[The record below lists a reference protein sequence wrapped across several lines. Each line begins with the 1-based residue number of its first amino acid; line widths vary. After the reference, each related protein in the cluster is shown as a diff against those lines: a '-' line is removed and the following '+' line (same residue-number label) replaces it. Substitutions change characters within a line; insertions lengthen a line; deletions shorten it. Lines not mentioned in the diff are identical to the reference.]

1 MMPGSRL
8 TSLRQD
14 RTLATTLSVGASQ
27 NKRGAEV
34 SDRNKAIII
43 GGLVGAALGITAA
56 WAYAKVQEE
65 KLAPQL
71 ADGREL
77 RLQAGAPEY
86 VRIGIALLA
95 LIRLVTELFKPV

>member
-1 MMPGSRL
+1 MAD
-8 TSLRQD
+8 RQP
-14 RTLATTLSVGASQ
+14 VVVSQ
-27 NKRGAEV
+27 NRRGAQV
-34 SDRNKAIII
+34 SNRKKAILI

-65 KLAPQL
+65 KLTPQL